1 MCIVLSMHTSYT
13 SMARDLYQLIQHL
26 GLRNIPQVL
35 FGHAMCAG
43 DRTEK
48 AALSECASTTLEEMD
63 EKVAEKAPQPS
74 FTASANP
81 KQVTLFD
88 CCTAAQQEEKAGRCQ
103 KANNSLGC
111 GEQDKSGTAAS
122 VIASLKCGRGR
133 KMSLSLPRK
142 QLQQLEPPKIEPSPA
157 IASSR
162 EKTGPF
168 SGEGGSKAEQSSK
181 YNRPGRRLQPMR
193 AAKRLKLVMDQA
205 FKEEEDCSISACNNN
220 PLQHEPK
227 QIKSSP
233 VSDARGRFTRTRAI
247 SISPL
252 INDDEDCEDF
262 DSSPK
267 YSSPLCKQPRRAMK
281 KEDHTECDA
290 SLKYS
295 SPLRKQPRR
304 AVKRLNFGVDSR
316 NGLGEDGKP
325 FYHPIPTEVIEL
337 DSGVSAGNSGQS
349 STVNMEHTSNLEWGE
364 KETPQPHAASVSGR
378 DGGTSSACRETDS
391 PEESAAIVTVAL
403 RSSTEDERPLRST
416 SSQFTS
422 EGPPTDSNTRP
433 PPTSLAQSYSSEHQS
448 STHALVI
455 VDSSSDS
462 FQQLL
467 AGEVYVRV
475 LSHAVEYLEKQR
487 RYHEA
492 CALLQYLLAQ
502 NQHGLSKRGI
512 WFDRLA
518 LNLDFHLKKQSEVSL
533 SCPR

>member
-1 MCIVLSMHTSYT
+1 MCIALSMYTSYT
-13 SMARDLYQLIQHL
+13 SMARDLYQLMQHL
-26 GLRNIPQVL
+26 GLHNIPQAL

-48 AALSECASTTLEEMD
+48 AALSECASSTLEEMD

-88 CCTAAQQEEKAGRCQ
+88 CCTAAQQEEKEGRRQ

-142 QLQQLEPPKIEPSPA
+142 QLQQLEPQKIEPSPT

-162 EKTGPF
+162 EKTGLF
-168 SGEGGSKAEQSSK
+168 SGEGGSNAEQSSK
-181 YNRPGRRLQPMR
+181 YNRPGRRLQPMQ

-205 FKEEEDCSISACNNN
+205 FEEDIDDEEDCSISACNNN

-233 VSDARGRFTRTRAI
+233 VSDARGRFTKTRAS

-267 YSSPLCKQPRRAMK
+267 YSSQ
-281 KEDHTECDA
+281 
-290 SLKYS
+290 
-295 SPLRKQPRR
+295 LRKQPRR

-325 FYHPIPTEVIEL
+325 SYHPIPTEVIEL

-364 KETPQPHAASVSGR
+364 KETSQPHAASVSGW
-378 DGGTSSACRETDS
+378 DGETSSACRETDS

-433 PPTSLAQSYSSEHQS
+433 PTTSLAQSYSSEHQS
-448 STHALVI
+448 STHALVN

-518 LNLDFHLKKQSEVSL
+518 LNLDFHLKKQNEVSL